1 VPLRLI
7 VKVPVSGS
15 LLEMVRVPVGLTAE
29 LLGGS
34 NVTSHSVSEL
44 AATGPAGAVERVK
57 PVPATTV
64 LDSVM
69 EAPPAKVFWMVKVL
83 TTLAVLRISTP
94 PKSV

>member
-1 VPLRLI
+1 LRLI

-64 LDSVM
+64 LDSVK
-69 EAPPAKVFWMVKVL
+69 EPAKVFWMVKVL